1 MYIRSAEKRDFNR
14 INQLYEQVDQ
24 LHWEAHTEIFQ
35 EPTQKGRSDDYL
47 LELIDKEGA
56 FLLVAEKS
64 NKIVGFAEAYII
76 KSPDYPILKKR
87 SWFLIDS
94 IAVDKDS
101 RHMGIGQA
109 LYNKLE
115 SIAKKRNIKSIEL
128 KVYAFNKSAEAFY
141 NKNDFSVRNK
151 TMFKRID

>member
-1 MYIRSAEKRDFNR
+1 
-14 INQLYEQVDQ
+14 
-24 LHWEAHTEIFQ
+24 
-35 EPTQKGRSDDYL
+35 
-47 LELIDKEGA
+47 
-56 FLLVAEKS
+56 
-64 NKIVGFAEAYII
+64 
-76 KSPDYPILKKR
+76 
-87 SWFLIDS
+87 
-94 IAVDKDS
+94 
-101 RHMGIGQA
+101 MGIGQA